1 MNKSFISV
9 EVRVNLSQI
18 RSYSSLASSPAPADM
33 KEMLDSLV
41 VVKLNGSLATPLGC
55 SGPTSTIPLRD
66 NLTSLDLTVQQL
78 QHLNRK

>member
-1 MNKSFISV
+1 
-9 EVRVNLSQI
+9 
-18 RSYSSLASSPAPADM
+18 M

-78 QHLNRK
+78 QHLNRKSDYRSYKKPETVFSHSFTFSDTTRMFLSSS

>member
-1 MNKSFISV
+1 
-9 EVRVNLSQI
+9 
-18 RSYSSLASSPAPADM
+18 M

-55 SGPTSTIPLRD
+55 IGPTSTIPLRD